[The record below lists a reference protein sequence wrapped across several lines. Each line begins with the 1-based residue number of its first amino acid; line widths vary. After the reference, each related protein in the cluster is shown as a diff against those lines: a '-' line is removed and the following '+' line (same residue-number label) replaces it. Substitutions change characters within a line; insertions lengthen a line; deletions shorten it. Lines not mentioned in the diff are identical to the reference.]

1 MTTTITFGNFK
12 GGTGKTTNSSM
23 IAYMLSNLGYKTLLI
38 DLDPQGNATSLFLKT
53 KQRFSD
59 EIVSFEKT
67 LMAAISDSDLS
78 SIITPI
84 KDNLFLLPSY
94 ADFTSYPSF
103 LEKLYPND
111 NYSRAIHFDKLLIDI
126 KPEYDYILIDV
137 PPTVSIYTD
146 SALMTSD
153 STVIVMQTQERAMDG
168 ARSYIV
174 YLQELIDN
182 YEARFD
188 ILGILPVLLKNTS
201 QVDQSILKLAHK
213 EFGANNMFNNVIKN
227 MERLKRY
234 DVIGISD
241 PELVLKTDVHDKR
254 VFDLYK
260 EVTDE
265 MLNRLID
272 KGEIL

>member
-67 LMAAISDSDLS
+67 LMAAISDSDLG

-94 ADFTSYPSF
+94 ADFTSYPYF

-111 NYSRAIHFDKLLIDI
+111 NYSRAMHFDKLLINI

-174 YLQELIDN
+174 YLQELINN

-201 QVDQSILKLAHK
+201 QVDQSILKLAHE

-234 DVIGISD
+234 DVTGISD

>member
-1 MTTTITFGNFK
+1 MATTITFGNFK

-23 IAYMLSNLGYKTLLI
+23 IAYMLSNLGHKTLLI

-59 EIVSFEKT
+59 DVVSFEKT
-67 LMAAISDSDLS
+67 MMAAISDSDLS

-84 KDNLFLLPSY
+84 KENLFLLPSY

-111 NYSRAIHFDKLLIDI
+111 NYSRAIHFDKLLVDI
-126 KPEYDYILIDV
+126 KPEYEFILIDV

-182 YEARFD
+182 YEAKFD

-201 QVDQSILKLAHK
+201 QVDQSILKLAHE
-213 EFGANNMFNNVIKN
+213 EFGANNIFHNVIKN

-234 DVIGISD
+234 DVIGIGD
-241 PELVLKTDVHDKR
+241 PELVLKNDIHDKR

-260 EVTDE
+260 EVTNE
-265 MLNRLID
+265 MLDRLNER
-272 KGEIL
+272 GGR

>member
-1 MTTTITFGNFK
+1 MATTITFGNFK

-23 IAYMLSNLGYKTLLI
+23 IAYMLSNLGHKTLLI

-59 EIVSFEKT
+59 DIVSFEKT

-84 KDNLFLLPSY
+84 KENLFLLPSY

-111 NYSRAIHFDKLLIDI
+111 NYSRAIHFDKLLVDI
-126 KPEYDYILIDV
+126 KPEYEFILIDV

-182 YEARFD
+182 YEAKFD
-188 ILGILPVLLKNTS
+188 VLGILPVLLKNTS
-201 QVDQSILKLAHK
+201 QVDQSILKLAHE
-213 EFGANNMFNNVIKN
+213 EFGANNMFHNVIKN

-234 DVIGISD
+234 DVIGIGD
-241 PELVLKTDVHDKR
+241 PELVSKNDIHDKR

-260 EVTDE
+260 EVTNE
-265 MLNRLID
+265 MLDRLNER
-272 KGEIL
+272 GGR

>member
-1 MTTTITFGNFK
+1 MATTITFGNFK

-23 IAYMLSNLGYKTLLI
+23 IAYMLSNLGHKTLLI

-59 EIVSFEKT
+59 DVVSFEKT

-84 KDNLFLLPSY
+84 KENLFLLPSY

-111 NYSRAIHFDKLLIDI
+111 NYSRAIHFDKLLVDI
-126 KPEYDYILIDV
+126 KPEYEFILIDV

-182 YEARFD
+182 YEAKFD
-188 ILGILPVLLKNTS
+188 VLGILPVLLKNTS
-201 QVDQSILKLAHK
+201 QVDQSILKLAHE
-213 EFGANNMFNNVIKN
+213 EFGANNMFHNVIKN

-234 DVIGISD
+234 DVIGIGD
-241 PELVLKTDVHDKR
+241 PELVLKNDIHDKR

-260 EVTDE
+260 EVTNE
-265 MLNRLID
+265 MLDRLNER
-272 KGEIL
+272 GGR

>member
-1 MTTTITFGNFK
+1 MATTITFGNFK

-23 IAYMLSNLGYKTLLI
+23 IAYMLSNLGHKTLLI

-59 EIVSFEKT
+59 DVVSFEKT
-67 LMAAISDSDLS
+67 MMAAISDSDLS

-84 KDNLFLLPSY
+84 KENLFLLPSY

-103 LEKLYPND
+103 LEKIYPND
-111 NYSRAIHFDKLLIDI
+111 NYSRAIHFDKLLVDI
-126 KPEYDYILIDV
+126 KPEYEFILIDV

-182 YEARFD
+182 YEAKFD

-201 QVDQSILKLAHK
+201 QVDQSILKLAHE
-213 EFGANNMFNNVIKN
+213 EFGANNIFHNVIKN

-234 DVIGISD
+234 DVIGIGD
-241 PELVLKTDVHDKR
+241 PELVLKNDIHDKR

-260 EVTDE
+260 EVTNE
-265 MLNRLID
+265 MLDRLNER
-272 KGEIL
+272 GGR

>member
-53 KQRFSD
+53 KQRFSG

-67 LMAAISDSDLS
+67 LMAAISDSDLG

-94 ADFTSYPSF
+94 ADFTSYPYF

-111 NYSRAIHFDKLLIDI
+111 NYSRAMHFDKLLINI

-174 YLQELIDN
+174 YLQELINN

-201 QVDQSILKLAHK
+201 QVDQSILKLAHE

-234 DVIGISD
+234 DVTGISD